1 MNHDIKMRSA
11 KLCLDTCLEITL
23 LSTKR
28 NAGTWKVLRKEI
40 LFITVFQSHY
50 Y

>member
-1 MNHDIKMRSA
+1 MPGHMLENHTKRIA
-11 KLCLDTCLEITL
+11 

-28 NAGTWKVLRKEI
+28 NADTWKVLRKEI
-40 LFITVFQSHY
+40 LFITVLQSHY